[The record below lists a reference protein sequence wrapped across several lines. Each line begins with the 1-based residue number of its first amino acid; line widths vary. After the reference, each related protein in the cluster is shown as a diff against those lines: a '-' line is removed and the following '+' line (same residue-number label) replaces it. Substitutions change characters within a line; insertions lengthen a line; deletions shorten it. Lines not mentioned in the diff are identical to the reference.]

1 VKVNEI
7 LSEHKKG
14 IKAKKYNKKPKTY
27 IEPKKAAKPKKAAYG
42 PGPGGAYGVDAGY
55 SGSGGEG

>member
-27 IEPKKAAKPKKAAYG
+27 IEPKKADKPKKAAHG
-42 PGPGGAYGVDAGY
+42 IDAD
-55 SGSGGEG
+55 GSES